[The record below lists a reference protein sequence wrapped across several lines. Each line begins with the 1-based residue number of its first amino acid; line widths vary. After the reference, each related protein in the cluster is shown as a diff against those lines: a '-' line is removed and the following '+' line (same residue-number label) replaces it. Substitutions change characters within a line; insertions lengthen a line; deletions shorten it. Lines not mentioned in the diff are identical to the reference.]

1 MPQKKIVLIGI
12 TIIAGICGLGALT
25 NPNSSAYEAYAEEQL
40 GNVAKSQCD
49 KAPAGFGIVLQGPC
63 RAAIDAFKPQLR
75 PLLSASTS
83 RQNIIVF
90 SIYRSDISIPVVNIN
105 AKIESVG
112 IFNNFFTYKTP

>member
-1 MPQKKIVLIGI
+1 MPQKQIVLIGI
-12 TIIAGICGLGALT
+12 TIIAGIGGLGALT
-25 NPNSSAYEAYAEEQL
+25 NPNSLAYEAYAEDQL
-40 GNVAKSQCD
+40 GNVAKNQCD

-63 RAAIDAFKPQLR
+63 RAAIDAFKPQIR

-83 RQNIIVF
+83 RQNLIVF